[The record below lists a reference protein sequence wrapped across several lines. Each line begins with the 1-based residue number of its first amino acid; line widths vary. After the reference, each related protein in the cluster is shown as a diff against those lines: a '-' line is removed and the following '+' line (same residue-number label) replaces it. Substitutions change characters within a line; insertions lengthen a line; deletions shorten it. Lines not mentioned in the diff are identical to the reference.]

1 MSYYAPDYEQKVFYG
16 YEVDYDDVQ
25 NLPPNILN
33 PLQER
38 NWIKRFNYFDESY
51 WVIIGFTLKRM
62 NTGSYST
69 FDQTIDLLN
78 EPRYQCSAEKLED
91 IMRIAFPKY
100 QRNAKPRFFYGCE
113 VS

>member
-78 EPRYQCSAEKLED
+78 EPRYQRSAEKLED

>member
-25 NLPPNILN
+25 NLPPNILSS
-33 PLQER
+33 LQEQ

-78 EPRYQCSAEKLED
+78 EPRYQRSAEKLED

>member
-25 NLPPNILN
+25 NLPPNILS
-33 PLQER
+33 PLQEQ

-78 EPRYQCSAEKLED
+78 EPRYQRSAEKLED

>member
-1 MSYYAPDYEQKVFYG
+1 MSYAPDYEQKVFYG

-25 NLPPNILN
+25 NLPPDILN
-33 PLQER
+33 ALQER
-38 NWIKRFNYFDESY
+38 NWIKRFNYFNEPY
-51 WVIIGFTLKRM
+51 WVIIGFTIYSM
-62 NTGSYST
+62 NTGNYST
-69 FDQTIDLLN
+69 FDRTIDLLN
-78 EPRYQCSAEKLED
+78 EPRYQHSAEKLED

>member
-1 MSYYAPDYEQKVFYG
+1 MSYAPDYEQKVFYG

-33 PLQER
+33 PLQEQ
-38 NWIKRFNYFDESY
+38 NWIKRFNYFDEPY

-78 EPRYQCSAEKLED
+78 EPRYQRSAEKLED